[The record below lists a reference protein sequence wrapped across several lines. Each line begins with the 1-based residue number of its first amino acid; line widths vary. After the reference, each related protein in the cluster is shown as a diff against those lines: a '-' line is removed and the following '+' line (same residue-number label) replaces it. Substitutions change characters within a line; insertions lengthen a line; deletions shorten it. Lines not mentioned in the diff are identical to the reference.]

1 MFLRVQGTRRLY
13 FQWECARKWSHD
25 LLLLRMHLW
34 FCLKAKKDKVS
45 KIKHFKYHSVCHFC
59 AFPAISEPFSCSHGY
74 PILWNYIFIAIKYLC
89 RILALKAIS
98 VLQWVANVFNHW
110 IRETQRRTPQWEL
123 LLWAAVI
130 FKFSGVVYIT
140 LFLGRFQW
148 VMMLLNASAVFSSCQ
163 KKNSAYF
170 GFAQFTNCLVTLYY
184 MKCCYC
190 YCHCPKSHSVF
201 SSKRLWDR
209 TAEHCS
215 FPLLSVLENWEPIRE
230 VSFSLV

>member
-163 KKNSAYF
+163 KK
-170 GFAQFTNCLVTLYY
+170 
-184 MKCCYC
+184 K
-190 YCHCPKSHSVF
+190 
-201 SSKRLWDR
+201 
-209 TAEHCS
+209 
-215 FPLLSVLENWEPIRE
+215 
-230 VSFSLV
+230 FSLFWLCTIYKLPGDFILYEMLLLLLPLPQITFCFQLQEALRQNSRALFISTAVSLGELGTNSWGFV